1 MRPGNKDGLTN
12 RRDAASARFEVV
24 RVIPLSCRTTSFVLA
39 LVLLLSASGI
49 AATPKESRRVLI
61 LYSEEK
67 GHPAH
72 DLTDQGIRA
81 AFRSNELFEVRVYAE
96 YLDVSR
102 FSGPGHAAV
111 IAEYLRRKYSG
122 TKIDAVIAVYPS
134 AMEFLLANKRAPFH
148 GVPIIACVIS
158 RSMAE
163 SLEHSPA
170 RRFITG
176 QISGENAIGVLDDA
190 LRMRPGTKSVVLV
203 AGTTPTDEYT
213 ARLFREA
220 LTRYTGRLDLTDLT
234 RLPMREILARVGSLP
249 PDAIVLYPSIYKDG
263 AGQHFV
269 PREAL
274 SRIARAANAP
284 VFGLF
289 DAYMGF
295 GIVGGPLIS
304 FDGAG
309 KSAAGLA
316 LRVMAG
322 ESPGDIP
329 FTSQGAYA
337 YVYDWRELKR
347 WGIHE
352 TSLPQGSTLLYK
364 EFSLWE
370 SYRWYIIG
378 ILAFCLVE
386 SFLVVALVLSLRK
399 RRKALN
405 DLAASET
412 RYRTVADYTYDWEY
426 WSAPDGKLLYVSPS
440 CERITGYAPRYF
452 IEDPARLRE
461 IILPEDR
468 FIWDAHDHDMR
479 TKLEPGETHFSIRT
493 RDGEVRWVDHAC
505 QPVTDQQGQFLGRRA
520 SNRDVTERRMAELE
534 AQQWRDELAH
544 VTRVA
549 AMGEL
554 TSSLAHEL
562 NQPLAAILNYANA
575 AQRFLSGEKPD
586 LNRAR
591 EALGGIA
598 RDDKRATEVIG
609 KVRELLKKEEPH
621 YVPLDINSVI
631 QETLALVRGDSILK
645 GSSLVTNLAPGLPT
659 VTGDRV
665 QLQQVILNL
674 ILNAV
679 AAMRTLDAASRSLV
693 VKTERYQDKSV
704 RVSVR
709 DSGTGIDEAHKA
721 HIFEPFYTTKPSGIG
736 MGLAISQRIID
747 AFGGSI
753 SAENNPDRGATF
765 SFTVPAAGNGRD
777 TEIGRYSDAGTRG

>member
-1 MRPGNKDGLTN
+1 MP
-12 RRDAASARFEVV
+12 
-24 RVIPLSCRTTSFVLA
+24 SCRIILLVLA
-39 LVLLLSASGI
+39 LLPFLCSAGLASSL
-49 AATPKESRRVLI
+49 KESKRVLI
-61 LYSEEK
+61 VYSEEK

-72 DLTDQGIRA
+72 DLTDRGIRA
-81 AFRSNELFEVRVYAE
+81 AFRSNKLFEVQVYAE

-111 IAEYLRRKYSG
+111 MADYLRRKYSG
-122 TKIDAVIAVYPS
+122 TKVDTVIAVYPS
-134 AMEFLLANKRAPFH
+134 AVEFLLAKERELFH

-163 SLEHSPA
+163 SVEHSPA
-170 RRFITG
+170 HRFITG
-176 QISGENAIGVLDDA
+176 QISGENAVGVLDDA
-190 LRMRPGTKSVVLV
+190 LRMRPGTKSVALV

-220 LTRYTGRLDLTDLT
+220 LTRYAGRLDLIDLT
-234 RLPMREILARVGSLP
+234 RLPIREILARVGSLP

-274 SRIARAANAP
+274 SLIARAANAP

-289 DAYMGF
+289 DSYMGF

-304 FDGAG
+304 FEGAG
-309 KSAAGLA
+309 KTAADLA

-322 ESPGDIP
+322 ESPGDVP
-329 FTSQGAYA
+329 FAGQDTYA

-347 WGIHE
+347 WGIPE
-352 TSLPQGSTLLYK
+352 TSLPRGSTLLYK

-370 SYRWYIIG
+370 AYKWHIMG

-386 SFLVVALVLSLRK
+386 SFLIVVLVLSLRK

-405 DLAASET
+405 DLAASEM

-440 CERITGYAPRYF
+440 CERITGYAPQYF

-461 IILPEDR
+461 VILPEDR
-468 FIWDAHDHDMR
+468 LIWDTHDHDVR
-479 TKLEPGETHFSIRT
+479 TSLVSGETHFRIRT

-505 QPVTDQQGQFLGRRA
+505 LPVTDQQGQPLGRRA
-520 SNRDVTERRMAELE
+520 SNRDVTERRMAELD

-575 AQRFLSGEKPD
+575 AQRFLSGKEPD
-586 LNRAR
+586 LSRAR
-591 EALGGIA
+591 EALSGIA
-598 RDDKRATEVIG
+598 RDDKRASEVIR

-621 YVPLDINSVI
+621 YVPLDVNSVI
-631 QETLALVRGDSILK
+631 QETLALVHGDSILR
-645 GSSLVTNLAPGLPT
+645 GSSLVMDLAPGLST
-659 VTGDRV
+659 VMGDRV
-665 QLQQVILNL
+665 QLQQVVLNL

-679 AAMRTLDAASRSLV
+679 AAMRMFEAESRRLV
-693 VKTERYQDKSV
+693 IRTEEHEGKGVK
-704 RVSVR
+704 VSVR
-709 DSGTGIDEAHKA
+709 DSGTGIDEAHKDR
-721 HIFEPFYTTKPSGIG
+721 IFEPFYTTKRTGMG
-736 MGLAISQRIID
+736 MGLAISQRIIH
-747 AFGGSI
+747 ALGGSI

-765 SFTVPAAGNGRD
+765 SFVLPMGVASRRVARQAGD
-777 TEIGRYSDAGTRG
+777 DAREQVG